1 MTKIIRSSISLSNN
15 KLGSYL
21 NKNRQS
27 EMNITEVVKKIIKYV
42 RKNGDKA
49 LTKFTKKFD
58 SYNVDNFKVS
68 DEEIKEAIKSCD
80 SELSKSLKIAAKRI
94 GDFHKLQMPSDFNF
108 EDKDNVFLGVKWD
121 PLDSVGLYVPGG
133 KASYPSSVLM
143 TAVPAKIA
151 GVKNISMCVPAPK
164 GELNSSVLLAAKIAG
179 VKNIYKIGGAQAIAA
194 LAYGTETIRPVNK
207 IFGPGNTW
215 VAEAKRQ
222 VFGQVG
228 IDMMAGPSEILVL
241 ADKKNNHKWIAA
253 DLLSQAEHDV
263 AAQSIL
269 ITDDIF
275 FAKKVELEI
284 NNFLKILPRS
294 DISKVSW
301 NQNGLILVIKELR
314 DAIDIINYVAP
325 EHLELAID
333 KPEQYAKKIKNA
345 GAIFMGRFVP
355 EAIGDYVAGPNHVLP
370 TSRTAR
376 FSSGLSTID
385 YMTRTSL
392 IKCSKKS
399 LKNIAPAAI
408 KIAQSEGLY
417 AHALSMSIRTNG
429 LIDE

>member
-1 MTKIIRSSISLSNN
+1 
-15 KLGSYL
+15 
-21 NKNRQS
+21 
-27 EMNITEVVKKIIKYV
+27 
-42 RKNGDKA
+42 
-49 LTKFTKKFD
+49 
-58 SYNVDNFKVS
+58 
-68 DEEIKEAIKSCD
+68 
-80 SELSKSLKIAAKRI
+80 
-94 GDFHKLQMPSDFNF
+94 MPSDFNF

-269 ITDDIF
+269 ITDDIS
-275 FAKKVELEI
+275 FAKKVEIEI
-284 NNFLKILPRS
+284 NNFLKTMPRS

>member
-1 MTKIIRSSISLSNN
+1 M
-15 KLGSYL
+15 
-21 NKNRQS
+21 
-27 EMNITEVVKKIIKYV
+27 
-42 RKNGDKA
+42 
-49 LTKFTKKFD
+49 
-58 SYNVDNFKVS
+58 
-68 DEEIKEAIKSCD
+68 
-80 SELSKSLKIAAKRI
+80 
-94 GDFHKLQMPSDFNF
+94 
-108 EDKDNVFLGVKWD
+108 
-121 PLDSVGLYVPGG
+121 
-133 KASYPSSVLM
+133 
-143 TAVPAKIA
+143 
-151 GVKNISMCVPAPK
+151 
-164 GELNSSVLLAAKIAG
+164 
-179 VKNIYKIGGAQAIAA
+179 
-194 LAYGTETIRPVNK
+194 
-207 IFGPGNTW
+207 
-215 VAEAKRQ
+215 
-222 VFGQVG
+222 
-228 IDMMAGPSEILVL
+228 
-241 ADKKNNHKWIAA
+241 
-253 DLLSQAEHDV
+253 
-263 AAQSIL
+263 
-269 ITDDIF
+269 
-275 FAKKVELEI
+275 
-284 NNFLKILPRS
+284 PRS

-392 IKCSKKS
+392 INCSKKS